1 LAKKKAEK
9 PKREVTKRQLSRW
22 QQQKRRQRIIFGSGI
37 SVIVAVL
44 AVVGVGAYLGWYV
57 PERQPLHETVIE
69 VNDTEFDMDYYLR
82 TLKYY
87 VLRLESFGGSVS
99 IAQMPSLADQA
110 LEAIERNELIRQE
123 ALKLGISVSDEEVD
137 EELNSLDP
145 PPTRE
150 YLDVVEDT
158 IRAGLLMEKLL
169 DEYFDQQ
176 VPQSAEQR
184 HIMAMFLES
193 QSQVNEVKDRIKSG
207 EDFTELATELSLDTY
222 CKSQEGDLGWHPRG
236 ILPMLIDSSILEE
249 SAFSCEVGVLSDP
262 IYEETKFKFLGYW
275 LIEVEFVDE
284 EVEHAQ
290 LKVML
295 LSSEEE
301 ASEVRARLEDGEY
314 FAALA
319 KEFSQHDESRENDGE
334 FEVNYKGRFCPAF
347 DEFVFDPELELGTL
361 SQPIRDDTIGTE
373 GGYWLIK
380 VVEADENRQ
389 IEEEDRDRL
398 KAEAWG
404 QWVEGLWDDP
414 DNVVESYL
422 DDEKKDWAI
431 MHALEG

>member
-1 LAKKKAEK
+1 L
-9 PKREVTKRQLSRW
+9 Q
-22 QQQKRRQRIIFGSGI
+22 
-37 SVIVAVL
+37 
-44 AVVGVGAYLGWYV
+44 
-57 PERQPLHETVIE
+57 ER
-69 VNDTEFDMDYYLR
+69 
-82 TLKYY
+82 
-87 VLRLESFGGSVS
+87 
-99 IAQMPSLADQA
+99 
-110 LEAIERNELIRQE
+110 
-123 ALKLGISVSDEEVD
+123 
-137 EELNSLDP
+137 
-145 PPTRE
+145 
-150 YLDVVEDT
+150 
-158 IRAGLLMEKLL
+158 
-169 DEYFDQQ
+169 
-176 VPQSAEQR
+176 
-184 HIMAMFLES
+184 
-193 QSQVNEVKDRIKSG
+193 
-207 EDFTELATELSLDTY
+207 LATELSLDTY